1 MDLMDDEPFAH
12 AVMGLCAD
20 VAIEFSMAQ
29 IQAGCDTMGV
39 GDAIASQIS
48 RDTYERL
55 ILPHE
60 QRLVQSIQQA
70 GAYVRLHICGN
81 ITHLLEPMAALG
93 VDIVDCDWQVD
104 MKQARKALGTRV
116 VLTGNLDPVQE
127 VLNSTPERIR
137 SALARIYDDVGNP
150 YFVNAG
156 CEIPVGTPVENLRAL
171 CDPMEAS

>member
-1 MDLMDDEPFAH
+1 
-12 AVMGLCAD
+12 
-20 VAIEFSMAQ
+20 MAQ

-48 RDTYERL
+48 RNTYERL

-60 QRLVQSIQQA
+60 QRLVQAIQQA